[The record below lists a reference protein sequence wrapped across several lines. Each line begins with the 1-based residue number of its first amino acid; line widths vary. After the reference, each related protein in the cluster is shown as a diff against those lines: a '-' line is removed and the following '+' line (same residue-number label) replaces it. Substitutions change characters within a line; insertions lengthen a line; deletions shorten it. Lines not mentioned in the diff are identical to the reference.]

1 MIRIIYLI
9 LSFFIMIGVTFA
21 HHANE
26 KYCFNCSYKYK
37 IGDKENDTYE
47 FEFDLQTTIFVN
59 YRNSIGRIQTKDLS
73 KLVEEQLK
81 DKKTGLVSYILFENN
96 KILVDQN
103 RKSKYWGPYP
113 SHSVGKSLVSLVT
126 GYAMCGGYINHTV
139 YDRIDYPTVVGTLYE
154 NQKLIHLLNMQAG
167 DDEIIGD
174 RLGIWDSRITKD
186 KQSINTIPIKRA
198 MKKYFKGKDGLEPG
212 KYFNYSAMTTNVIMN
227 YVIYKTGDDW
237 EKLLHKIFIED
248 AKVAKR
254 VYFHKTLR
262 KDKTGNRKSGEY
274 GRYSFYA
281 DRYDYVRIANMIMN
295 HWKNDTCVGKY
306 LKTMYENRVD
316 RQYDEYNKFNGNHR
330 SAQTYGGQFLWDAV
344 GLEDRPILMMDGA
357 WGQQVVIDFD
367 NNRII
372 TAHSTD
378 RHYDYY
384 SLVYLPLGADGTYT
398 DKNSKLSNSSVLE
411 SLDPAREITQDN
423 KKKCREYVN
432 ETGFVLKSC

>member
-1 MIRIIYLI
+1 MTRIIYFI

-26 KYCFNCSYKYK
+26 KYAYSKNYAYK
-37 IGDKENDTYE
+37 IGDKKNDNAYE
-47 FEFDLQTTIFVN
+47 FEFDLQTN
-59 YRNSIGRIQTKDLS
+59 DLS

-103 RKSKYWGPYP
+103 RKSKYRGPYP

-139 YDRIDYPTVVGTLYE
+139 FDRIDYPTVEGTLYE

-174 RLGIWDSRITKD
+174 RIGIWDSKITKN
-186 KQSINTIPIKRA
+186 KQSVNTIPIKTA
-198 MKKYFKGKDGLEPG
+198 MKRYFKGVDGLEPG

-237 EKLLHKIFIED
+237 NKLLHKIFVED

-316 RQYDEYNKFNGNHR
+316 RQYDEYSKFKGNHR

-344 GLEDRPILMMDGA
+344 GLEDRPILMMDGFA
-357 WGQQVVIDFD
+357 GQQVVIDFD

-384 SLVYLPLGADGTYT
+384 SLVYLPLGYKDDGTYKPFNEEDLIEKMWEQPQPCT
-398 DKNSKLSNSSVLE
+398 GRDSIGRIVECPN
-411 SLDPAREITQDN
+411 PA
-423 KKKCREYVN
+423 
-432 ETGFVLKSC
+432 